1 MTSKKPDQPTLPN
14 QSNLPDQHSLPN
26 QPAAFVLYFMRRHWR
41 LFGPM
46 TLCEILHS
54 GIGVLAPYAL
64 TEIIRNMTVHAP
76 SGALHTAIFVFC
88 VLAIAE
94 ILFGRG
100 AGVLQLHLAPL
111 QRQAALRSL
120 YDWLQGQS
128 QRYLTSHFAGAL
140 SHRIGETSLAVNQI
154 LWTFLF
160 DLMPVVLT
168 LAISSFLLV
177 RVHLVLGVLVALWSC
192 AFLSISWWMARRS
205 QPFALA
211 AAAARSSTTGILV
224 DSVSH
229 LSSAHVFARLQH
241 ERAVLDQAINKE
253 LSAIRAANIY
263 TERIRW
269 NQAIAF
275 GILKIGTLG
284 YSILLWQ
291 EGAIELADFILV
303 VTLGLLILN
312 ESRNLGRRFLEL
324 FEHIGNLNNGVRTL
338 LTPHEIVDAAD
349 SKALKVSSGQIEFKS
364 VGFAYRS
371 DAPVFDNLNVV
382 IRPGQRVGL
391 VGFSG
396 SGKSTFVNLLL
407 RMYDLQSGSIWI
419 DGQNIAHVTQE
430 SLHQQIAL
438 IPQDPSLFH
447 RSLMDN
453 IRYGRLEATDEEV
466 MKAASLA
473 NADAFISQIKEGYR
487 ALVGERG
494 VKLSGGQRQRIAIAR
509 ALLKDAPILLLD
521 EATSSLDSITE
532 RTIQDTLTERTQGK
546 TVIVIAHRLSTVSHL
561 DRLLVFSEG
570 RIVEDGSHAELI
582 VQGGLYARLWQMQS
596 DGFLGDVSEGSK
608 NT

>member
-1 MTSKKPDQPTLPN
+1 MENNLSFNSAQKQTLPDR
-14 QSNLPDQHSLPN
+14 PTD
-26 QPAAFVLYFMRRHWR
+26 FVLFFVKQHWR
-41 LFGPM
+41 LFAPM
-46 TLCEILHS
+46 AVCEFLHS

-64 TEIIRNMTVHAP
+64 TEIVRSMGSHASP
-76 SGALHTAIFVFC
+76 DALHNALILFACLT
-88 VLAIAE
+88 LSE
-94 ILFGRG
+94 ILFGRAAG
-100 AGVLQLHLAPL
+100 ALQLRLAPI
-111 QRQAALRSL
+111 QRQSALRSL
-120 YDWLQGQS
+120 YDWLQGHS
-128 QRYLTSHFAGAL
+128 QRYLTSNFAGAL
-140 SHRIGETSLAVNQI
+140 AHRIGETSLAVNQI

-160 DLMPVVLT
+160 DLMPVVIT
-168 LAISSFLLV
+168 LAISTALLV
-177 RVHLVLGVLVALWSC
+177 RVNVMLGVIVGLWSC
-192 AFLSISWWMARRS
+192 AFLGISWWMAKRS

-211 AAAARSSTTGILV
+211 AAATRSSTTGTLV

-229 LSSAHVFARLQH
+229 LSSAHLFARLQH
-241 ERAVLDQAINKE
+241 ERTVLDRALKKE
-253 LSAIRAANIY
+253 LKAIRSANVY

-275 GILKIGTLG
+275 GILKLGTLG
-284 YSILLWQ
+284 YSITLWQ
-291 EGAIELADFILV
+291 KGVIQLADFILV

-338 LTPHEIVDAAD
+338 LTPHEIKDVPG
-349 SKALKVSSGQIEFKS
+349 STALQVSAGQIEFKS
-364 VGFAYRS
+364 VTFGYHS
-371 DAPVFDNLNVV
+371 GTPVFQNLNVV
-382 IRPGQRVGL
+382 IPPGQRVGL

-396 SGKSTFVNLLL
+396 SGKSTFVSLLL
-407 RMYDLQSGSIWI
+407 RMYDIQSGEICI
-419 DGQNIAHVTQE
+419 DGQNIALVTQD
-430 SLHQQIAL
+430 SLHEQVGL

-466 MKAASLA
+466 KHAAALA
-473 NADAFISQIKEGYR
+473 HADEFISQIKEGYT

-532 RTIQDTLTERTQGK
+532 RTIQETLSERMIGK
-546 TVIVIAHRLSTVSHL
+546 TVIVIAHRLSTVAHL
-561 DRLLVFSEG
+561 DRLLVFSDG
-570 RIVEDGSHAELI
+570 RIVEDGSHAALLEL
-582 VQGGLYARLWQMQS
+582 GGLYARLWQMQS
-596 DGFLGDVSEGSK
+596 DGFLGDGFNGEPDFL